1 METTDK
7 LREDLRLVAS
17 DVEELLKATAG
28 QTGERV
34 SAARERVEASLRSA
48 GDKLEDAGHAAAARA
63 RRAAED
69 TDRYVHV
76 HPWTSIGAATGV
88 GLLIGYVLG
97 RR

>member
-7 LREDLRLVAS
+7 VREDLQLVLS

-28 QTGERV
+28 HTGERV

-48 GDKLEDAGHAAAARA
+48 RDKLEDAGSAAAARA
-63 RRAAED
+63 RRAAQD

-76 HPWTSIGAATGV
+76 HPWTSMSVAAGV
-88 GLLIGYVLG
+88 GLLLGYILG